1 MDDWLA
7 SLRDRVLRSRVTA
20 RLLRLQRGL
29 HGDWK
34 SVGGGVYELRID
46 IGPGIRVYLAHD
58 SEFVI
63 VLLCGGDKSSQAKD
77 IENAHAYWKDYKK
90 RLR

>member
-1 MDDWLA
+1 MA
-7 SLRDRVLRSRVTA
+7 GLRDRATRSRVAA
-20 RLLRLQRGL
+20 RLLRLKRGL
-29 HGDWK
+29 RGDWK
-34 SVGGGVYELRID
+34 SIGGGVYELRID

-77 IENAHAYWKDYKK
+77 IENAHAYWKDYKI